1 MSLPYRKIYI
11 DTRYKTDDSKSN
23 SDFYFELEQ
32 PLVCPQGT
40 VFYMSS
46 ISIPHSWTT
55 IEPSLNSR
63 LYFFIFDKTNPVT
76 NFSFIVYLSDGNYIG
91 TDLATEIKTKM
102 NAATGA
108 VNAPF
113 SNLFNVVYDIKTN
126 TIQILITLSN
136 IAFYILTPKDLND
149 KLAGLF
155 DINYD
160 KNNTFDCNEI
170 LGNLE
175 GNSAEY
181 DSNRPFRSNYLN
193 MQAIRNL
200 YLHSSIGTY
209 TTLAR
214 RQKGYDN
221 TIIAHIAV
229 NSNFNEM
236 IFDELNTVNDWLECG
251 GQTLKKLDFQ
261 LKTATG
267 EIVPLHGVNMS
278 FALIF
283 SRNMDLS

>member
-1 MSLPYRKIYI
+1 MSLKYRKVYI
-11 DTRYKTDDSKSN
+11 DTRYKTEDSKSN
-23 SDFYFELEQ
+23 SDFYFELPET
-32 PLVCPQGT
+32 LVCPQGT

-55 IEPSLNSR
+55 IEPGLNSR
-63 LYFFIFDKTNPVT
+63 LYFFIFNKIDNS

-91 TDLATEIKTKM
+91 TDLAAEIKTKM

-126 TIQILITLSN
+126 TIQILITDN
-136 IAFYILTPKDLND
+136 NMAFYILTPKDLND
-149 KLAGLF
+149 RLAGLF
-155 DINYD
+155 DVNYE

-181 DSNRPFRSNYLN
+181 DINKPFRSNYLN
-193 MQAIRNL
+193 MQPIRNL

-209 TTLAR
+209 TTVAKR
-214 RQKGYDN
+214 PNGYDN
-221 TIIAHIAV
+221 TIINHIAV

-236 IFDELNTVNDWLECG
+236 IFDELNTSNDWLECG

-261 LKTATG
+261 LKTAKG

-278 FALIF
+278 FA
-283 SRNMDLS
+283 

>member
-1 MSLPYRKIYI
+1 MSLKYRKVYI
-11 DTRYKTDDSKSN
+11 DTRYKTEDSKSN
-23 SDFYFELEQ
+23 SDFYFELPET
-32 PLVCPQGT
+32 LVCPQGT

-55 IEPSLNSR
+55 IEPGLNSR
-63 LYFFIFDKTNPVT
+63 LYFFIFNKIDNS

-91 TDLATEIKTKM
+91 TDLAAEIKTKM

-126 TIQILITLSN
+126 TIQILITDN
-136 IAFYILTPKDLND
+136 NMAFYILTPKDLND
-149 KLAGLF
+149 RLAGLF
-155 DINYD
+155 DVNYD

-181 DSNRPFRSNYLN
+181 DINKPFRSNYLN
-193 MQAIRNL
+193 MQPIRNL

-209 TTLAR
+209 TTVAKR
-214 RQKGYDN
+214 PNGYDN
-221 TIIAHIAV
+221 TIVAHVAV

-236 IFDELNTVNDWLECG
+236 IFDELNTSNDWLECG

-261 LKTATG
+261 LKTAKG

-278 FALIF
+278 FA
-283 SRNMDLS
+283 

>member
-1 MSLPYRKIYI
+1 MSLKYRKVYI
-11 DTRYKTDDSKSN
+11 DTRYKTEDSKSN
-23 SDFYFELEQ
+23 SDFYFELPET
-32 PLVCPQGT
+32 LVCPQGT

-55 IEPSLNSR
+55 IEPGLNSR
-63 LYFFIFDKTNPVT
+63 LYFFIFNKIDNS

-91 TDLATEIKTKM
+91 TDLAAEIKTKM

-108 VNAPF
+108 AYAPF

-126 TIQILITLSN
+126 TIQILITDN
-136 IAFYILTPKDLND
+136 NMAFYILTPKDLND
-149 KLAGLF
+149 RLAGLF
-155 DINYD
+155 DVNYD

-181 DSNRPFRSNYLN
+181 DINKPFRSNYLN
-193 MQAIRNL
+193 MQPIRNL

-209 TTLAR
+209 TTVAKR
-214 RQKGYDN
+214 PNGYDN
-221 TIIAHIAV
+221 TIIAHVAV

-236 IFDELNTVNDWLECG
+236 IFDELNTSNDWLECG

-261 LKTATG
+261 LKTAKG

-283 SRNMDLS
+283 TRNLDLS

>member
-1 MSLPYRKIYI
+1 MSLKYRKVYI
-11 DTRYKTDDSKSN
+11 DTRYKTEDSRSN
-23 SDFYFELEQ
+23 SDFYFELDQ

-63 LYFFIFDKTNPVT
+63 LYFYIFDKTNT
-76 NFSFIVYLSDGNYIG
+76 SINFSYIVFLSDGNYIG

-102 NAATGA
+102 NAATNGQYA
-108 VNAPF
+108 
-113 SNLFNVVYDIKTN
+113 NLFNVVYDIKTN
-126 TIQILITLSN
+126 TIQILITNNN
-136 IAFYILTPKDLND
+136 IAFYILTPNDLND
-149 KLAGLF
+149 KLGGIYKL
-155 DINYD
+155 DYD
-160 KNNTFDCNEI
+160 KNNTLDCNEV

-175 GNSAEY
+175 GLSFEY
-181 DSNRPFRSNYLN
+181 DINLPFRSNYLN
-193 MQAIRNL
+193 LQPIRNL

-209 TTLAR
+209 TTVAKR
-214 RQKGYDN
+214 PNGYDN
-221 TIIAHIAV
+221 TIINHIAV

-236 IFDELNTVNDWLECG
+236 IFDELNTANDWLECG

-261 LKTATG
+261 LKTSKG
-267 EIVPLHGVNMS
+267 DIVPLHGVNMS

-283 SRNMDLS
+283 TKNLELS